1 MSVNLQKGQRID
13 LTKRDGSRLTRL
25 MVGLGWDP
33 AERSGGFGLFGHR
46 KVEDIDCD
54 ASVILCGANGRIVS
68 NDINACCC
76 YFGNLNYMNGAIVHS
91 ADDRTGGNS
100 ANGDDEMI
108 YISLPQI
115 PAYVDKMVFVVNI
128 YDANVRSQHFG
139 MVKNAYCRIVDMD
152 NNTEI
157 CKFNLSDN
165 YSGMTGLI
173 VGEIYRRNGEWKFN
187 AIGQPVKEASRLG
200 TLVSMYQ

>member
-13 LTKRDGSRLTRL
+13 LTKRDGGRLTHL

-33 AERSGGFGLFGHR
+33 ADKGGFGLFHR
-46 KVEDIDCD
+46 KVADIDCD
-54 ASVILCGANGRIVS
+54 ASVILCGANGKVIS
-68 NDINACCC
+68 NNIKDCCC

-91 ADDRTGGNS
+91 ADDLTGGNS
-100 ANGDDEMI
+100 DDGDDEMM
-108 YISLPQI
+108 YVNLPQI
-115 PAYVDKMVFVVNI
+115 PAIVDKMVFVVNI

-152 NNTEI
+152 TNIEI

-165 YSGMTGLI
+165 YNGMTGLI
-173 VGEIYRRNGEWKFN
+173 VGEIYRKNGEWKFN
-187 AIGQPVKEASRLG
+187 AIGQPVREASRLA
-200 TLVSMYQ
+200 SIINMYA